1 MSSVNLK
8 WPDDSRQDNLARLQA
23 CLHGLYD
30 ELRRDTAGAVAAHL
44 PELAQADPACF
55 GLCAVTRDG
64 TTLEA
69 GDSRVSFTAQSIVK
83 PLILALALEDH
94 DADTILHKIGVEPTG
109 ERFDSILHAE
119 NEEDHKLNPFMNAG
133 AIATLDLIGG
143 RDLEE
148 RFARICALLQRL
160 LSRPVALDQQ
170 ALTSRRLHDHH
181 NRAIAYLLL
190 SRGLIKGPAEDL
202 LELYHRICC
211 LLVDCRDLATIAAVL
226 AQGGVHP
233 VRNQRMLPAG
243 NVKSILSIMLTC
255 GMYEFSGQWAYRVG
269 LPAKSSLGGA
279 MLVVAPEQFGFA
291 VYSPP
296 LDEAHQKSVR
306 GLKACEALS
315 EKLGLHMFR
324 SGLEQSTSKTLQ
336 TPRIIRRGRD
346 DGDLEQ
352 CLARIHQR
360 TRGETGGD
368 CYNIAPDSFKVDPDA
383 HAICVTTVDGRRFAA
398 GDHYAPFLIQSIS
411 KVFAYGLALEDHGR
425 EAVLQHIDVEPTGN
439 AYDAIIRLEQRS
451 KRPYNPMVNAG
462 GIATTA
468 LIRGEGPAQ
477 RLDRILSMYHDYIG
491 HDTHIDIPTYL
502 TETRSGDRNK
512 AIAYLLRHFG
522 MLENEVDIA
531 LNLYLQQC
539 SAVIDCKDL
548 SVMAATLANGGF
560 NPLSR
565 RQAVHEEY
573 VGDLLSVM
581 YTCGM
586 YDFAG
591 EWSYRIGLPAKSG
604 VGGGIIAVVP
614 GRMGIAVYS
623 PRLDRHGNSIA
634 GIKALEAISAELD
647 LHILSCA

>member
-8 WPDDSRQDNLARLQA
+8 WPDSRQDDLAQLQA
-23 CLHGLYD
+23 CLHNLYD
-30 ELRRDTAGAVAAHL
+30 ELRHDTAGTVAAHL
-44 PELAQADPACF
+44 PELAQADPASF
-55 GLCAVTRDG
+55 GLCAVSRDG
-64 TTLEA
+64 SILEA
-69 GDSRVSFTAQSIVK
+69 GDSRVSFTAQSLVK

-109 ERFDSILHAE
+109 ERFDSILQTE
-119 NEEDHKLNPFMNAG
+119 SEEDRKLNPFMNAG

-143 RDLEE
+143 QDLEE

-160 LSRPVALDQQ
+160 LSRPVALDHQ
-170 ALTSRRLHDHH
+170 ALASRRLHDHH

-190 SRGLIKGPAEDL
+190 SRGLVKGPAEDL
-202 LELYHRICC
+202 LELYYRICSIV
-211 LLVDCRDLATIAAVL
+211 VDCRDLATIAAVL
-226 AQGGVHP
+226 ANGGVHP
-233 VRNQRMLPAG
+233 VRGQRTLPAG
-243 NVKSILSIMLTC
+243 HVKSILSIMLTC
-255 GMYEFSGQWAYRVG
+255 GMYEFSGQWAYRIG

-279 MLVVAPEQFGFA
+279 MLVVVPGQFGFA

-296 LDEAHQKSVR
+296 LDETHQKSVR

-315 EKLGLHMFR
+315 TKFGLHMFR
-324 SGLEQSTSKTLQ
+324 NTMEHNPSNAG
-336 TPRIIRRGRD
+336 RARRTVNRVC
-346 DGDLEQ
+346 GDLDKR
-352 CLARIHQR
+352 LARIHYR
-360 TRGETGGD
+360 TRIETGGE
-368 CYNIAPDSFKVDPDA
+368 CYNIAPDAFKVNPDA
-383 HAICVTTVDGRRFAA
+383 HAICVTTVDGRCFAA
-398 GDHYAPFLIQSIS
+398 GDHNARFLIQSIS

-425 EAVLQHIDVEPTGN
+425 EAVLQHVDVEPTGN

-477 RLDRILSMYHDYIG
+477 RLDRILSMYRDYIG
-491 HDTHIDIPTYL
+491 HETHIDFPTYL
-502 TETRSGDRNK
+502 AETRSGDRNK

-522 MLENEVDIA
+522 LLENEVDIA

-565 RQAVHEEY
+565 RQAVQEEY

-614 GRMGIAVYS
+614 GRMGIAVYA
-623 PRLDRHGNSIA
+623 PRLDRRGNSIA
-634 GIKALEAISAELD
+634 GIKMLEAISEELD
-647 LHILSCA
+647 LHIFSCA